1 MLERRLPGLLT
12 LPAVHIGWFVFRICL
27 NSNSKRFAKIWI
39 HLCISN
45 KTLCCCY
52 IRCRRFFS
60 PALEAMQKVAE
71 KNDFFLK
78 VNFICKEKNLP
89 LSKKPK
95 INSWKKNRTKGSRLK
110 IVCVLGFFCCVLFYF
125 SVQLVINFLLAFDI
139 FHALLLLLL
148 LRCCCFKLSFFGV
161 LFCAAQSIIGG
172 RAREGKNESGRQR
185 VRERAKGR
193 EASAISAFPA
203 KWSKQFAIDFFVCYC
218 YSFFYNFSF
227 NYTNVVR
234 TKERRKK
241 KKQETRKIKIA
252 NWRRRQRNA
261 T

>member
-1 MLERRLPGLLT
+1 MCS
-12 LPAVHIGWFVFRICL
+12 V
-27 NSNSKRFAKIWI
+27 
-39 HLCISN
+39 
-45 KTLCCCY
+45 
-52 IRCRRFFS
+52 
-60 PALEAMQKVAE
+60 
-71 KNDFFLK
+71 
-78 VNFICKEKNLP
+78 
-89 LSKKPK
+89 
-95 INSWKKNRTKGSRLK
+95 
-110 IVCVLGFFCCVLFYF
+110 FFCCVLFYF

-139 FHALLLLLL
+139 FHALLLLLLLL

-193 EASAISAFPA
+193 ETSAISAFPA

-218 YSFFYNFSF
+218 YSFFYNFNF
-227 NYTNVVR
+227 NYTNAVR

-252 NWRRRQRNA
+252 NWRRRQRNVEQLGSA
-261 T
+261 QRSAALPSVVSWLFVFVRCFISFFVFITTFVCAASHCPHWRSGIAISRAQVCVRVCVCEGEIIMSVCVCVSVAV

>member
-1 MLERRLPGLLT
+1 MLFCAWFCLLLFYIFIYVSVFSSACVKNKVLRWNSVVLVLERRLPGLLT

-60 PALEAMQKVAE
+60 PAQEAMQKVAE

-78 VNFICKEKNLP
+78 VNFICKEKNLH

-110 IVCVLGFFCCVLFYF
+110 IVCVFGFFLLCFILFF
-125 SVQLVINFLLAFDI
+125 CSVGN
-139 FHALLLLLL
+139 
-148 LRCCCFKLSFFGV
+148 
-161 LFCAAQSIIGG
+161 
-172 RAREGKNESGRQR
+172 
-185 VRERAKGR
+185 
-193 EASAISAFPA
+193 
-203 KWSKQFAIDFFVCYC
+203 
-218 YSFFYNFSF
+218 
-227 NYTNVVR
+227 
-234 TKERRKK
+234 
-241 KKQETRKIKIA
+241 
-252 NWRRRQRNA
+252 
-261 T
+261 